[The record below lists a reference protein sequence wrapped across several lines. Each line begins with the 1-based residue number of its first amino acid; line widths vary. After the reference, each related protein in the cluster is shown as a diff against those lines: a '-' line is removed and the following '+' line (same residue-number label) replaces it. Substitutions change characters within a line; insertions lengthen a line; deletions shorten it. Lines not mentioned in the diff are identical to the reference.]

1 MQGNLKWNVVRS
13 TDLVEQIEIAM
24 TLLGRLKYRIEISEF
39 SSEKSQ
45 TFVEII
51 IISEARA
58 AKHHS

>member
-13 TDLVEQIEIAM
+13 TDLVEQIEIAK

-58 AKHHS
+58 AKHHR